1 MRRLRNR
8 LTVVARD
15 ERGMTLVEL
24 LVATAAGVV
33 VVGGISVAMIVTVRG
48 VERVS
53 SHVEANRAARL
64 TLAKVVDQLHSA
76 CLAYGSAPIRE
87 DSTGTL
93 LSFTHQSGS
102 TAALTPVLSKISL
115 SGTTL
120 KQADYEKTSTS
131 GSSPTEWAFK
141 TTPYRETTLQTGISQ
156 ASASI
161 PVFRYYGYSE
171 GTGAISSAPF
181 SFTTKLGSANAAK
194 TVQVSVAFKA
204 TPGSTVSGDANAAT
218 PVQSSAYLRMGPPSF
233 ATSSSNQPC
242 Q

>member
-1 MRRLRNR
+1 MRRLRRR
-8 LTVVARD
+8 LGELGRD

-33 VVGGISVAMIVTVRG
+33 VIGGISVAMIVTVRG

-53 SHVEANRAARL
+53 GHVEANRAARL
-64 TLAKVVDQLHSA
+64 TMAKIVDQLHSA

-87 DSTGTL
+87 ESTGTL

-102 TAALTPVLSKISL
+102 AAALTPVLSKISL

-120 KQADYEKTSTS
+120 SQFDYAYSSGTVPADWKFSSTAS
-131 GSSPTEWAFK
+131 K
-141 TTPYRETTLQTGISQ
+141 TTTLLTGVSQ
-156 ASASI
+156 ASAGV
-161 PVFRYYGYSE
+161 PLFRYYGYSA
-171 GTGAISSAPF
+171 GTGAISATPF
-181 SFTTKLGSANAAK
+181 AFSTILGSENAAN
-194 TVQVSVAFKA
+194 TVQVGIAFKA
-204 TPGSTVSGDANAAT
+204 APKRTIGGDANATT

-233 ATSSSNQPC
+233 ETSSSNKPC